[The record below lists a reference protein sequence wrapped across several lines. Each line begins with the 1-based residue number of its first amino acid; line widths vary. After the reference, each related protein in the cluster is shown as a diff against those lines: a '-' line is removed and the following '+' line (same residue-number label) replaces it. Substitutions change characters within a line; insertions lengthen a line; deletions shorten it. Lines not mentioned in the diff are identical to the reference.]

1 MVIIGGVGSLWGAVG
16 GALTYLLL
24 EEGLSGLTEHWKV
37 IFGPLIILF
46 VLLTHGGIEGV
57 VGRFRDLLDG
67 GRHD

>member
-1 MVIIGGVGSLWGAVG
+1 MGGGWRG
-16 GALTYLLL
+16 LL

-57 VGRFRDLLDG
+57 VARLRDLMDG